1 MAMNPGEQTGVII
14 STAVVALLTGYAFGI
29 YTIRGYLIPPSLFEE
44 RRRNIHDPVESDESD
59 IDEDDTILDHAPN
72 WANGADAD
80 KKQGLKN
87 VEKEKEP
94 VLKDNG
100 EECKLVLVVRTDLGM
115 TKGMPSRLLLKLS
128 LQSAN
133 SMCCRQ
139 NRCSM
144 LPRYPRML
152 QGPLPRPRQ
161 LSPVQ
166 DPQALGT
173 SRPGQDRCANQESGR
188 DARASTQGPVSR
200 YHS

>member
-1 MAMNPGEQTGVII
+1 MAMNQGEQTGVII

-44 RRRNIHDPVESDESD
+44 RRRNLHDPVESDESD
-59 IDEDDTILDHAPN
+59 IDEDDTVLDHAPN

-80 KKQGLKN
+80 KRQGLKN

-115 TKGMPSRLLLKLS
+115 TKGMLPQFILQSS
-128 LQSAN
+128 MQSAN
-133 SMCCRQ
+133 SMRCRQ

-144 LPRYPRML
+144 LPRNPRML
-152 QGPLPRPRQ
+152 QDPLPRTCQ
-161 LSPVQ
+161 LSPISN
-166 DPQALGT
+166 PQALGT
-173 SRPGQDRCANQESGR
+173 SRPGQDCRASQEPRR
-188 DARASTQGPVSR
+188 DARAST
-200 YHS
+200 